1 MLALGPMGQHQTEA
15 RGESEARVDERP
27 LPSAPDLVFT
37 GGLSLAIFAGL
48 ALGFILR

>member
-1 MLALGPMGQHQTEA
+1 MGQHQTEA
-15 RGESEARVDERP
+15 RGESEALAEERQ

-48 ALGFILR
+48 AIGFILR